1 MKWSLDLK
9 LTRNNTTKAEWVSLP
24 LRTHRQANHRPSHFR
39 PRELE
44 GPRQH
49 PSSFTGH
56 CHPRVPQGVCVLSSP
71 FKDIGY
77 NLQRYRAGEYYHWHV
92 DGGSHDFADRQL
104 VAIWYLNDVPRP
116 AVPPSSNISR
126 SAFNPN
132 AESLYCFHLFD
143 SRASRSDTRLGC
155 EVHCDDLG
163 RFRVTTSGNTML
175 TILNQV
181 LQPNELAAL
190 RQTLSGLEY
199 VDGRASA
206 GDHAGQV
213 KRNEELKL
221 DDAKVIEPL
230 ARAFMSAYG
239 RNDTFRS
246 AALPLH
252 VALPVFARYTEGM
265 HYGSHIDEA
274 VMGMS
279 ASASEPTLLPP
290 CSSHRLQTTK
300 VGN

>member
-1 MKWSLDLK
+1 
-9 LTRNNTTKAEWVSLP
+9 
-24 LRTHRQANHRPSHFR
+24 
-39 PRELE
+39 
-44 GPRQH
+44 
-49 PSSFTGH
+49 
-56 CHPRVPQGVCVLSSP
+56 
-71 FKDIGY
+71 
-77 NLQRYRAGEYYHWHV
+77 
-92 DGGSHDFADRQL
+92 
-104 VAIWYLNDVPRP
+104 
-116 AVPPSSNISR
+116 
-126 SAFNPN
+126 
-132 AESLYCFHLFD
+132 
-143 SRASRSDTRLGC
+143 
-155 EVHCDDLG
+155 
-163 RFRVTTSGNTML
+163 ML

-274 VMGMS
+274 IMGMS
-279 ASASEPTLLPP
+279 GKRFRTDIATTLFISSPSDYEGGELVVETSAGEQHFKLAAGDAVLYPASSLHRVETVTSGERLVAVSWIQSMVRDAGKRQILHDLNDVRESLMAHAPNEPRTHKSDRAYSNLLRMWAEV
-290 CSSHRLQTTK
+290 S
-300 VGN
+300 